1 MDGSLWCVRSSRVSP
16 HEDERPDPVRIA
28 AGARPLLFVMTPDL
42 AIDLFK
48 TTILFAL
55 YVVAPF
61 LALILIVGLASSL
74 LQSVTSMQEQTL
86 TFVPKLIALAGLA
99 VVLTP
104 WLLRSLSE
112 FTSAMIART
121 GGLGQ

>member
-1 MDGSLWCVRSSRVSP
+1 MN
-16 HEDERPDPVRIA
+16 
-28 AGARPLLFVMTPDL
+28 PDL

-48 TTILFAL
+48 STVMFAL

-61 LALILIVGLASSL
+61 LIATLVVGLVASL

-86 TFVPKLIALAGLA
+86 TFIPKLVALGGLLLLLA
-99 VVLTP
+99 P

-112 FTSAMIART
+112 FTITTIGRM
-121 GGLGQ
+121 GGIGL